1 MKMPICVQ
9 AYFDADSRNDPDA
22 LTALFSADAI
32 VEDERARH
40 QGPDAIRQ
48 RWASAKAK
56 SNFVNEPIETTA
68 TDDETIVRARVSG
81 DFPGSPATL
90 RFGFTI
96 RYDKIIKLEIG

>member
-1 MKMPICVQ
+1 MMMPTCVQ

-22 LTALFSADAI
+22 LAGLFSPDAI

-48 RWASAKAK
+48 WWASAKAK

-68 TDDETIVRARVSG
+68 MGDETVVRARVSG
-81 DFPGSPATL
+81 DFPGSPAIL
-90 RFGFTI
+90 RFGFTLRNDEI
-96 RYDKIIKLEIG
+96 VKLEIR